1 MIQSDDDLQLSAF
14 LFSNDKFNIK
24 DSIDFCA
31 EEYVKYK
38 NRLKKEI
45 VKFVDNN
52 DYSNMSYGEMLELV
66 LENVIA
72 FNQGKNV
79 FNDEKELDIYEE
91 KNQKVLYEV
100 VHSKKFRSGE
110 LHYVD
115 HPKFGMLIKL
125 SKAQKKI
132 SSPDSGL
139 TKN

>member
-52 DYSNMSYGEMLELV
+52 DYPNMSYGEMLELV

-72 FNQGKNV
+72 FNRN
-79 FNDEKELDIYEE
+79 EKMFQRY
-91 KNQKVLYEV
+91 LYGGIW
-100 VHSKKFRSGE
+100 R
-110 LHYVD
+110 
-115 HPKFGMLIKL
+115 PNI
-125 SKAQKKI
+125 
-132 SSPDSGL
+132 
-139 TKN
+139 